1 MVSISPGCRVSCA
14 NKFALRTKNGP
25 KSAFCGVQ
33 GEFFSEM
40 PVEGRCWA
48 SFFAP
53 IGPASV
59 LDIARRTSGW
69 LRCGFCSIRSWLAVY
84 LRRVAALMMQFP
96 PFGGGE
102 FAVCGGVVA
111 KLQTHWVKRLQ
122 KRLVLLNGSAI
133 WRNRSLSW
141 CVVRASPPPEHAPQS
156 LVAHSPACRGINRL
170 TSCESCYTTVLSSNE
185 AKSGRD

>member
-1 MVSISPGCRVSCA
+1 MLKTP
-14 NKFALRTKNGP
+14 KNR
-25 KSAFCGVQ
+25 SFYARWAS
-33 GEFFSEM
+33 FFMEM

-69 LRCGFCSIRSWLAVY
+69 LRWGFCSIRSWLAVY
-84 LRRVAALMMQFP
+84 RRRVAALMMQFP
-96 PFGGGE
+96 PFGGGG
-102 FAVCGGVVA
+102 AASRGGVA
-111 KLQTHWVKRLQ
+111 ANLQTHWAKRVQ
-122 KRLVLLNGSAI
+122 KRLFRVNGSTI

-141 CVVRASPPPEHAPQS
+141 CVVRASPPEHASQS
-156 LVAHSPACRGINRL
+156 LVARSSACRGVNRL